1 MKTLHGFT
9 LVELIVVV
17 ALVAIIATV
26 AVPNFAQLIESN
38 RVTSHANS
46 VVGAMSYARAEAV
59 RRGQTVAVV
68 PVGGDYANGLSVQA
82 GGGEL
87 RRVEPPPTSITLAMT
102 NGAAMTFRANGM
114 SGQNVEIRYRVCGDP
129 GSDGTLISVSLGG
142 QVRTADTV
150 CP

>member
-1 MKTLHGFT
+1 MNTPRGFT
-9 LVELIVVV
+9 LIELIVVV
-17 ALVAIIATV
+17 ALVAIIAAV
-26 AVPNFAQLIESN
+26 AVPNFNQLVESN
-38 RVTSHANS
+38 RVTSHTNS

-87 RRVEPPPTSITLAMT
+87 RTVEPPPNSITLAMT
-102 NGAAMTFRANGM
+102 SGAAMTFRANGM
-114 SGQNVEIRYRVCGDP
+114 SGQNVEVRYLVCGDP
-129 GSDGTLISVSLGG
+129 GSDGTQITVTLGG
-142 QVRTADTV
+142 QVRTADAV